1 MKVLC
6 VLSLGALFGRN
17 MGKSIMF
24 VLARGAVLC
33 EYRSS
38 C

>member
-6 VLSLGALFGRN
+6 LLSLGALFGRN
-17 MGKSIMF
+17 MGQSIMF
-24 VLARGAVLC
+24 ILAMGAVLC

-38 C
+38 Y